1 MNSHS
6 EISICIENALSPIIK
21 KSELDTALM
30 PSAQILQELLR
41 IIVPIDFRQLA
52 DIPDKEKIKHHHYL
66 VIAIEQI
73 LHLAKINNWGLCRNY
88 DFIYLFNGKYWQLI
102 DEEDLK
108 TFLCQAAQRMGIDMY
123 VAKYFQFREQLFK
136 QFIAL
141 AHLPKPEFAKDIVYI
156 NLKNGTFEITPH
168 HTKLRPFNPQDFM
181 TYQLGFDYNP
191 EAKMPLFEAYLNKV
205 LPDKNSQKVLA
216 EYLGYVF
223 IRPSYL
229 KLEKT
234 LLLYGSGANGK
245 SVFYEIVRKLLGEQ
259 NTSEFSLQNLTH
271 ENGYYRAMIA
281 NKLVNYASEISG
293 KLEASIFKQ
302 LVSGEPVEA
311 RLPYGK
317 PFILTEYA
325 KLIFNCNELPKDI
338 EHTDAYFRRFL
349 IIPFTVTI
357 PEHEQDTQLAQ
368 KIIASELSG
377 IFNWVL
383 EGLNRLLEQKQFTE
397 CEAAQF
403 AREQYVRESDSVK
416 QFIFERNYV
425 PSATQTT
432 TVHKLYDEYREFC
445 MDDGFKAVNKTN
457 FKKRL
462 ESCKV
467 TIQRRNYGYIAYLVQ
482 KD

>member
-1 MNSHS
+1 
-6 EISICIENALSPIIK
+6 
-21 KSELDTALM
+21 
-30 PSAQILQELLR
+30 
-41 IIVPIDFRQLA
+41 
-52 DIPDKEKIKHHHYL
+52 
-66 VIAIEQI
+66 
-73 LHLAKINNWGLCRNY
+73 
-88 DFIYLFNGKYWQLI
+88 
-102 DEEDLK
+102 
-108 TFLCQAAQRMGIDMY
+108 MY

-325 KLIFNCNELPKDI
+325 KMIFNCNELPKDI
-338 EHTDAYFRRFL
+338 EHTNAYFRRFL

-357 PEHEQDTQLAQ
+357 PEHEQDKQLAQ

-397 CEAAQF
+397 CEAARF

-416 QFIFERNYV
+416 QFLFERNYA
-425 PSATQTT
+425 PSTTQIIS
-432 TVHKLYDEYREFC
+432 VQKIYDEYREFC
-445 MDDGFKAVNKTN
+445 IDDGFKAVNKTN

-467 TIQRRNYGYIAYLVQ
+467 AIERRNYGYVAYLIQ
-482 KD
+482 E